1 MSDNQL
7 AYQYGYLTITGK
19 GDAAQLIEQY
29 KLQGAEGWNAGEIAE
44 ERYQFEHMCIR
55 INLGLL
61 EQDESYFWWLSLK
74 QIASSLIDI
83 PNDLQ
88 LTLHIVTHGENY
100 QNAGFH
106 INRDAI
112 RLLARLNAGFHLHG
126 YRDAD
131 DGHNFPYAKVVAAE
145 LTSNVSGEQAYFYL
159 QSNFYSSDY
168 LQALINLTSHK
179 KYNKGEIKR
188 YHPISQQPIYQ
199 TISRIEIKSGL
210 SQCSCIT
217 QHLTALL
224 KILESQR
231 TQIWQVAQD
240 YHIELGIT
248 ATGHVSNPH
257 HRLISSA
264 LIARLAALGT
274 DLDIDFYFNN

>member
-19 GDAAQLIEQY
+19 GDAAHLIEHY
-29 KLQGAEGWNAGEIAE
+29 KLKRAEGWNAGEIAE
-44 ERYQFEHMCIR
+44 GRFQFEHMCIR

-61 EQDESYFWWLSLK
+61 EQDASYFWWLSLK
-74 QIASSLIDI
+74 QRIASLIDL
-83 PNDLQ
+83 PSSLQ

-112 RLLARLNAGFHLHG
+112 RLLACFNAGFHLHG

-131 DGHNFPYAKVVAAE
+131 DGQDFPYAKVVAAE
-145 LTSNVSGEQAYFYL
+145 LPSNASGEQAYCYL

-168 LQALINLTSHK
+168 LQALINLTSEK

-188 YHPISQQPIYQ
+188 YHPITEQPIYQ

-210 SQCSCIT
+210 SQSTCIT
-217 QHLTALL
+217 EHLTALL
-224 KILESQR
+224 NILDSQQ
-231 TQIWQVAQD
+231 TQVWQMTHD
-240 YHIELGIT
+240 YHIEFGVK
-248 ATGHVSNPH
+248 ATGYVSNPH
-257 HRLISSA
+257 HRVFSPA
-264 LIARLAALGT
+264 LIARLATLGT
-274 DLDIDFYFNN
+274 DLDIDFYFND